1 MFGNVVYYDKKKID
15 EYRAVVKGQRNLQID
30 EYEVSNDKGIQ
41 VDLKAFGADAKANIK
56 PKYRRVY
63 YIIVMN
69 LKSCLQDETIFL
81 ILHSR
86 KTMI

>member
-15 EYRAVVKGQRNLQID
+15 EYRAVVKGQRNLQ
-30 EYEVSNDKGIQ
+30 
-41 VDLKAFGADAKANIK
+41 
-56 PKYRRVY
+56 
-63 YIIVMN
+63 
-69 LKSCLQDETIFL
+69 FL